1 MHYTNRRNYNCLSI
15 GLYDH
20 NARSSKITNIAND
33 TDPTADL
40 MNF

>member
-1 MHYTNRRNYNCLSI
+1 MHYTDRRNYDSLSI
-15 GLYDH
+15 GLYGH
-20 NARSSKITNIAND
+20 NARNSNITNIAND